1 LKIARVAMLRGL
13 FFVQTGEP
21 GKKKLNAE
29 YTESTESTEKHK
41 N

>member
-1 LKIARVAMLRGL
+1 MARAAMLRGL
-13 FFVQTGEP
+13 FCFVQSGEQ
-21 GKKKLNAE
+21 KELNAE